1 MYEPAS
7 CSLNDRKNNGNE
19 DLFDFP
25 LFFSFHWAISCK
37 FLELFQSSFFTEQLW
52 VVFVIIKVFLWCA
65 EMFYENLEDRRAKR
79 DKDRERKKL
88 EITIIWCLS

>member
-25 LFFSFHWAISCK
+25 LFFSFHRAISCK
-37 FLELFQSSFFTEQLW
+37 FLELF
-52 VVFVIIKVFLWCA
+52 
-65 EMFYENLEDRRAKR
+65 
-79 DKDRERKKL
+79 
-88 EITIIWCLS
+88 